1 MRPRNRYNRPSA
13 FSKEESPVRILA
25 VETSGPRGGIALAEE
40 TAGAVRL
47 IDEVLLA
54 EGLRHGRDIVLN
66 IKEACGRAGWNL
78 PGRQAGRRQ
87 IPLVAVSI
95 GPGSFTGIRIAVTLA
110 KIMAWETSAKVVAVP
125 SFRALA
131 ANAPADR
138 PRVVTVFDAKR
149 GGVFAS
155 IFERAQAPG
164 IAGGSPRGLAPESQT
179 AGAAGPSPRHVG
191 GFLSEVFGPAMLS
204 PEALAARLASM
215 PPAAAPAY
223 IIGHGIGKS
232 SPALA
237 GCELAPPEAW
247 DIRPSAVA
255 RLGLEMAAAGEF
267 TDPLHLE
274 PLYIRLPEAEEIWEK
289 RHRQDGRRNDEAR
302 NPKPESN
309 TKSE

>member
-1 MRPRNRYNRPSA
+1 
-13 FSKEESPVRILA
+13 
-25 VETSGPRGGIALAEE
+25 
-40 TAGAVRL
+40 
-47 IDEVLLA
+47 
-54 EGLRHGRDIVLN
+54 
-66 IKEACGRAGWNL
+66 
-78 PGRQAGRRQ
+78 
-87 IPLVAVSI
+87 VAVSI

-155 IFERAQAPG
+155 IFERAQAPGIAGGSPRGLAPESQAPG